1 MILGPNPIQEFKK
14 ETKLTGAC
22 QPIGSQST
30 PLLRISISQALD
42 AITGIQANLRAWV
55 AELVVEK
62 DVEKGTMNLQCIASA
77 IINKP

>member
-22 QPIGSQST
+22 QPVGSQFT
-30 PLLRISISQALD
+30 PLLRISQTLD

-62 DVEKGTMNLQCIASA
+62 DVEKGTMNLQCIATA
-77 IINKP
+77 IVNKP

>member
-14 ETKLTGAC
+14 ETKLTRAC
-22 QPIGSQST
+22 QPIASQFR
-30 PLLRISISQALD
+30 PLLRISQTLD

-55 AELVVEK
+55 AELVGEN
-62 DVEKGTMNLQCIASA
+62 DVEKGTMNLQCIANA

>member
-14 ETKLTGAC
+14 ETKIDRRL
-22 QPIGSQST
+22 QPIGSQFT
-30 PLLRISISQALD
+30 PLLRISQTLD

-62 DVEKGTMNLQCIASA
+62 DVEKGTMNLQCIATA